1 MGSPLMRFFK
11 KLTFGKYAMPNGMA
25 AALTLGSFLLLIGG
39 ILAYF
44 IPVFFTQ
51 ALYLSE
57 VDYKSIALALDEPF
71 QNVLQI
77 LTSYGIPIDSISLEA
92 LVISLT
98 KGWFEPALLTKVL
111 ADFVA
116 TASNFFVA
124 IASILF
130 IAYFFIQEQ
139 GMFMRFLLTLVPDR
153 FVHQTEN
160 AIQESIKILSR
171 YFNGLLLQM
180 LLITLYMLVVL
191 SIFGIKNALIIA
203 FFAALM
209 NLIPYL
215 GPIFGA
221 AFAVLITISSNLNL
235 SFYSEILPLI
245 ITVVSIFASMQVIDN
260 YLFQP
265 IIFSKS
271 VMAHPLEIFVV
282 ILVGANLGGITGMVL
297 AIPIYTIIRSF
308 AKVFFENFKVVQ
320 LMTRNMN
327 ESGF

>member
-1 MGSPLMRFFK
+1 
-11 KLTFGKYAMPNGMA
+11 
-25 AALTLGSFLLLIGG
+25 
-39 ILAYF
+39 
-44 IPVFFTQ
+44 
-51 ALYLSE
+51 
-57 VDYKSIALALDEPF
+57 
-71 QNVLQI
+71 
-77 LTSYGIPIDSISLEA
+77 
-92 LVISLT
+92 
-98 KGWFEPALLTKVL
+98 
-111 ADFVA
+111 
-116 TASNFFVA
+116 
-124 IASILF
+124 
-130 IAYFFIQEQ
+130 
-139 GMFMRFLLTLVPDR
+139 
-153 FVHQTEN
+153 
-160 AIQESIKILSR
+160 
-171 YFNGLLLQM
+171 
-180 LLITLYMLVVL
+180 
-191 SIFGIKNALIIA
+191 
-203 FFAALM
+203 M

>member
-1 MGSPLMRFFK
+1 
-11 KLTFGKYAMPNGMA
+11 
-25 AALTLGSFLLLIGG
+25 
-39 ILAYF
+39 
-44 IPVFFTQ
+44 
-51 ALYLSE
+51 
-57 VDYKSIALALDEPF
+57 
-71 QNVLQI
+71 
-77 LTSYGIPIDSISLEA
+77 
-92 LVISLT
+92 
-98 KGWFEPALLTKVL
+98 
-111 ADFVA
+111 
-116 TASNFFVA
+116 
-124 IASILF
+124 
-130 IAYFFIQEQ
+130 
-139 GMFMRFLLTLVPDR
+139 
-153 FVHQTEN
+153 
-160 AIQESIKILSR
+160 
-171 YFNGLLLQM
+171 M